1 MQIRISDR
9 KLKRELEDDTECR
22 RRYGVAMAKKI
33 KLRMD
38 ALCAA
43 ESLADFWPPFSGPE
57 RCHELQG
64 QLAGTFSI
72 DVKQPYRLLFRED
85 ELGMEAE
92 PNAGTQAEQGNSTKG
107 KDERQR
113 WLGIRSIEIKGI
125 KDTHG

>member
-1 MQIRISDR
+1 MQVRIPDR
-9 KLKRELEDDTECR
+9 KLKRELENDAECR

-38 ALCAA
+38 ALGAA
-43 ESLADFWPPFSGPE
+43 ESLAVFWPPFSGPE

-64 QLAGTFSI
+64 QLVGTFSM

-85 ELGMEAE
+85 ELGKES
-92 PNAGTQAEQGNSTKG
+92 GLDGGKQAEQGSSTKE

-125 KDTHG
+125 EDTHG